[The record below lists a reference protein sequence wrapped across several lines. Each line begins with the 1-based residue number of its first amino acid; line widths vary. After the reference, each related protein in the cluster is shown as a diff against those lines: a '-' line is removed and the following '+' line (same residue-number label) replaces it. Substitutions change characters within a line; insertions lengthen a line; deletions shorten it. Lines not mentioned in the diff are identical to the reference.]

1 MNIKHVLGVLIAATV
16 LYGCGDGFK
25 KTGDGLE
32 YKIHTA
38 NEGDKIKQEDYVT
51 LHMVYRTNTDSVLFN
66 TYLIGQPIR
75 LIIDEPTY
83 KGDIM
88 SALMLLTKG
97 DSATFKINAD
107 SLFSRTFGV
116 DRPPFIEA
124 GSNITFEIKIEDVK
138 TKAMIDQ
145 EFSDYSKKQTEIEN
159 AILAKFIE
167 DKKYKDVFTTENG
180 LRLVAV
186 TNPATSNFP
195 VVGDTVVVHYTGRLL
210 DGTKFDSSYDRQQP
224 ITFVLQQG
232 QVIDGWF
239 QGLQLIK
246 KGQKSV
252 LIIPSPLAYG
262 EQGAGGTIPPNSPLV
277 FDVELVDIKKAQ

>member
-1 MNIKHVLGVLIAATV
+1 MNIKHALVMLMAATV
-16 LYGCGDGFK
+16 LYSCGDGFK
-25 KTGDGLE
+25 KTDDGLE
-32 YKIHTA
+32 YKIHTK
-38 NEGDKIKQEDYVT
+38 NDGDKIKKEDYVT
-51 LHMVYRTNTDSVLFN
+51 LHMVYRTSTDSVLFN
-66 TYLIGQPIR
+66 TYVIGQPIR

-88 SALMLLTKG
+88 SAIMLLTKG

-107 SLFSRTFGV
+107 SLFALTFGV

-124 GSNITFEIKIEDVK
+124 GSNLTFEIKIEDVK

-145 EFSDYSKKQTEIEN
+145 EFADYSKKQMELEKD
-159 AILAKFIE
+159 ILAKFIE
-167 DKKYKDVFTTENG
+167 EKKYKDVFTTETG

-186 TNPATSNFP
+186 TNPANTNFP
-195 VVGDTVVVHYTGRLL
+195 LVGDTVVVHYTGRLL
-210 DGTKFDSSYDRQQP
+210 DGTKFDSSYDRNQP
-224 ITFVLQQG
+224 ITFVLRQG

-239 QGLQLIK
+239 QGLQLLK

-262 EQGAGGTIPPNSPLV
+262 EQGASGTIPPNSPLV